1 MQNGL
6 PYLDI
11 LIFAIIAVFLI
22 FRLKNILGTK
32 TGFEDTNLQ
41 KDNKESNLSN
51 VVPLRFNKRNTKS
64 R

>member
-32 TGFEDTNLQ
+32 SGFEDTNY
-41 KDNKESNLSN
+41 KKT
-51 VVPLRFNKRNTKS
+51 TKKVTCLMWFLLIQ
-64 R
+64 

>member
-11 LIFAIIAVFLI
+11 LIFAIIAVFLV

-32 TGFEDTNLQ
+32 TDSNDLQ
-41 KDNKESNLSN
+41 
-51 VVPLRFNKRNTKS
+51 TKTK
-64 R
+64 

>member
-32 TGFEDTNLQ
+32 SGFEDSNLQ
-41 KDNKESNLSN
+41 KESLDKTILFDY
-51 VVPLRFNKRNTKS
+51 V
-64 R
+64 